1 MAKRTG
7 ARIHLVLV
15 KNEYAPVY
23 VDTAWSSAEGAE
35 HRIADLAASAKAFDC
50 TKKLDLRTLEMRLD
64 ILGVPI
70 VIDVYRG
77 DKPAVEITDGVTTIK
92 EGKEHLNG

>member
-1 MAKRTG
+1 MSKRTG

-23 VDTAWSSAEGAE
+23 VDTAWSSAEGASQ
-35 HRIADLAASAKAFDC
+35 RVADITASAKAFDC
-50 TKKLDLRTLEMRLD
+50 TKKLEMRTLEMRLD

-77 DKPAVEITDGVTTIK
+77 DKAPIEITDNGVTVRSSRSDPK
-92 EGKEHLNG
+92 S

>member
-1 MAKRTG
+1 MKKSG

-23 VDTAWSSAEGAE
+23 VDTAWSSAEAAAQ
-35 HRIADLAASAKAFDC
+35 RVQDITASAKAFDC

-64 ILGVPI
+64 VLGVPI
-70 VIDVYRG
+70 VIDIYKG
-77 DKPAVEITDGVTTIK
+77 EKAPIEITDGEITMSSK
-92 EGKEHLNG
+92 APEKPQ